1 MGGRLLTLG
10 VISFTWVLLCS
21 AQSNS
26 SSGQQD
32 SSKAQCAPGVET
44 KSQAQLADTT
54 KKKPKKVWTNDE
66 IEGAKSDTSIT
77 NKNVA
82 GAGGASS
89 SSPSAAAKSATYENL
104 VKTYQKKLAP
114 LRDQLAEIDRKV
126 QQVKDLKGN
135 ARENTEQLLS
145 YYGEKRA
152 GVQLKIDRVE
162 EDARRDGVAPGD
174 LR

>member
-1 MGGRLLTLG
+1 
-10 VISFTWVLLCS
+10 
-21 AQSNS
+21 
-26 SSGQQD
+26 
-32 SSKAQCAPGVET
+32 
-44 KSQAQLADTT
+44 
-54 KKKPKKVWTNDE
+54 VWTNDE